1 MGVDSSD
8 FCDCDP
14 TPEFEWAAAKVAE
27 MEYEEKLKT
36 MLLAEIA
43 RMDAAAE
50 AKAAAEAA
58 DRVVEFD
65 GVKYVKAW

>member
-1 MGVDSSD
+1 
-8 FCDCDP
+8 
-14 TPEFEWAAAKVAE
+14 
-27 MEYEEKLKT
+27 

-58 DRVVEFD
+58 DKVVEFD
-65 GVKYVKAW
+65 GVKDVKAW